1 MALVRRAL
9 TLMIA
14 AAVAIGPVGSA
25 MAASRVL
32 HVSPAQAMNAQP
44 HQTHSEHNE
53 RAALPAAAS
62 QTQGAHKHFDR
73 TNSGDCCCGDHKANC
88 AETCLHK
95 CFGQLGLIPPNR
107 FARAPVLDS
116 FVGQVVV
123 RPPDWVHDPQTPP
136 PRA

>member
-1 MALVRRAL
+1 MAHVRRAL
-9 TLMIA
+9 ILMFA
-14 AAVAIGPVGSA
+14 TVMAIGPVGSA
-25 MAASRVL
+25 IAASRVL

-44 HQTHSEHNE
+44 HQTHSEHHE
-53 RAALPAAAS
+53 RAALPASAS
-62 QTQGAHKHFDR
+62 QTQGAHKYFVR

-95 CFGQLGLIPPNR
+95 CFGQLGLISSDR

-123 RPPDWVHDPQTPP
+123 RPPDWVHGPQTPP